1 MAVTRSHI
9 SLPPPPLSCPWL
21 VFNHGEHG
29 KYSTQTFF
37 NTSQDTYVM
46 GTIPELCDK
55 MIVTCSHG
63 WLVLLDLESDDCF
76 LLNPVSM
83 KKIMLPPL
91 QYFPF
96 FCCILSSPP
105 TDPNCA
111 LIFVCRQK
119 PSAMF
124 CHLGDGEW
132 TKQHLRSAEYFRSAT
147 VCGGKIYGITLDGTL
162 LTVDDVGSNLV
173 VTELGSEKAP
183 NPSIPETSK
192 LDENLVDSCGELF
205 IVVKS
210 YLGMTMKIRD
220 IEVYK
225 MDFSRLLWT
234 KVDSLGDRTF
244 FLCIGNSFSCS
255 AAESGIKH
263 NSIYYLEGNDRDLF
277 VFDLENYSIS
287 FSTPCPLQKYV
298 LVEVQMA
305 LIFGVRSAVLISK
318 TEALVDVMLFYQA
331 MRPSIHECADGSGNK
346 EMVVAAAGYC
356 EGR

>member
-1 MAVTRSHI
+1 MPMAVTRSHI
-9 SLPPPPLSCPWL
+9 SLPPPPLPCPWL

-46 GTIPELCDK
+46 GRIPELCDK

-63 WLVLLDLESDDCF
+63 WLVLLDLEYDDCF

-83 KKIMLPPL
+83 EKIMLPPL

-111 LIFVCRQK
+111 LIFVCREK

-124 CHLGDGEW
+124 CHLGDDEW
-132 TKQHLRSAEYFRSAT
+132 TEQHLRSAEYFRSAT
-147 VCGGKIYGITLDGTL
+147 ICGGKIYGITLDGTL

-183 NPSIPETSK
+183 NPSIPGTSR

-220 IEVYK
+220 MEVYK

-244 FLCIGNSFSCS
+244 FLCITGNSFSCS

-263 NSIYYLEGNDRDLF
+263 NSIYYLEGNDRDLY

-287 FSTPCPLQKYV
+287 FSTPCPLQSNWLQPKWIMPI
-298 LVEVQMA
+298 L
-305 LIFGVRSAVLISK
+305 
-318 TEALVDVMLFYQA
+318 
-331 MRPSIHECADGSGNK
+331 
-346 EMVVAAAGYC
+346 
-356 EGR
+356 